1 MERAQIV
8 IVGGGIIGAAI
19 AFNLA
24 KQGLKDVVLLEKEMF
39 FGAESTAKCAGG
51 IRAQFGTALNIQLSL
66 ESIGLFERFCAEM
79 GVPVDYRQVGYLFLS
94 TTPAEWARAQAN
106 AAFQQAHG
114 VPVEL
119 LGPDRIRELCPEL
132 ELGDVLG
139 GNFCAIDGLA
149 DPHGFLQGYFKVARE
164 LGVVVHI
171 ERPVTGFEVA
181 GERITHVKTPQGDIA
196 CEQVILAAGAWTG
209 ELGKML
215 GIDIPIV
222 PVRRQIVTSTP
233 MPWIA
238 PNWPMMVDNGTGL
251 YMHPESRGLLMGM
264 ANKKEPPG
272 FNTTVDEAFTMEIA
286 EAAFRRM
293 PRLEEAAIASS
304 WAGLYEVTPD
314 HNPIMGRLPQFRNAM
329 VAAGFSGH
337 GFMHAPA
344 CGSLM
349 AELAM
354 GQQPHLD
361 ITALGLERF
370 ATQGGRA
377 TEELMVI

>member
-1 MERAQIV
+1 MERAQVV

-19 AFNLA
+19 AYSLA
-24 KQGLKDVVLLEKEMF
+24 KQGLKEIVLLEKEMF
-39 FGAESTAKCAGG
+39 FGSESTAKCAGG

-66 ESIGLFERFCAEM
+66 ESIKLFEAFAADM
-79 GVPVDYRQVGYLFLS
+79 GVPADFRQVGYMFLS
-94 TTPAEWARAQAN
+94 TSPGEWARAQAN

-119 LGPDRIRELCPEL
+119 LGPARIQELCPAL
-132 ELGDVLG
+132 ELGDVMG
-139 GNFCAIDGLA
+139 GNFCSLDGLA
-149 DPHGFLQGYFKVARE
+149 DPHGFLQGYFKVARD
-164 LGVVVHI
+164 LGVKVHI

-181 GERITHVKTPQGDIA
+181 GNRITAVKTPQGDIH
-196 CEQVILAAGAWTG
+196 CDQVILSAGAWTG

-222 PVRRQIVTSTP
+222 PVRRQIVTSSP
-233 MPWIA
+233 MPWID
-238 PNWPMMVDNGTGL
+238 PDWPMMVDLGTGL

-264 ANKKEPPG
+264 ANKTEPPG

-286 EAAFRRM
+286 EAAFKRM
-293 PRLEEAAIASS
+293 PRLEEASIASS

-314 HNPIMGRLPQFRNAM
+314 HNPILGRLPQFPNVI

-344 CGSLM
+344 CGALI
-349 AELAM
+349 AELALN
-354 GQQPHLD
+354 QIPHLD
-361 ITALGLERF
+361 ISGLGIERF
-370 ATQGGRA
+370 LTQHSPA
-377 TEELMVI
+377 SEELMVI

>member
-19 AFNLA
+19 AYNLA
-24 KQGLKDVVLLEKEMF
+24 KQGVKDIVLLEKEMF

-51 IRAQFGTALNIQLSL
+51 IRAQFGTSLNIQLSL
-66 ESIGLFERFCAEM
+66 ESISLFERFCADM

-94 TTPAEWARAQAN
+94 TSPAEWVRAQAN
-106 AAFQQAHG
+106 AAFQQSHG

-119 LGPDRIRELCPEL
+119 LDPDRIQELCPAL
-132 ELGDVLG
+132 ELQDVLG
-139 GNFCAIDGLA
+139 GNFCSIDGLA
-149 DPHGFLQGYFKVARE
+149 DPHGFLQGYFKVVRDR
-164 LGVVVHI
+164 GVKVHI
-171 ERPVTGFEVA
+171 ERPVTGFEVL
-181 GERITHVKTPQGDIA
+181 GNRIMSVKTPKGDIP

-209 ELGKML
+209 ELGKLL
-215 GIDIPIV
+215 GVEIPIV
-222 PVRRQIVTSTP
+222 PVRRQIVTCSP
-233 MPWIA
+233 MPWID

-264 ANKKEPPG
+264 ANKQEPPG

-293 PRLEEAAIASS
+293 PRLEEASIASS

-314 HNPIMGRLPQFRNAM
+314 HNPILGRLPQFQNVI

-344 CGSLM
+344 CGALI

-354 GQQPHLD
+354 GQEPHLD
-361 ITALGLERF
+361 IASLGIERF
-370 ATQGGRA
+370 ATLDSR
-377 TEELMVI
+377 TSEELMVI